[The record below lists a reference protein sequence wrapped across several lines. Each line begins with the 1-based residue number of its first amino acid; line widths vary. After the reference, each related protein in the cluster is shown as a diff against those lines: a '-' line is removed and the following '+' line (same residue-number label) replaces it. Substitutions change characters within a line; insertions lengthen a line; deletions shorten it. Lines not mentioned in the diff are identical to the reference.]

1 MSLLGRLV
9 VVVSLSVAVF
19 NGSYAGGAEIGNRD
33 VEQVLSRLD
42 REVAKREE
50 IGRAHV

>member
-1 MSLLGRLV
+1 MCLLGRLV

-33 VEQVLSRLD
+33 VEQVCLLYTSD
-42 REVAKREE
+42 A
-50 IGRAHV
+50 ADD